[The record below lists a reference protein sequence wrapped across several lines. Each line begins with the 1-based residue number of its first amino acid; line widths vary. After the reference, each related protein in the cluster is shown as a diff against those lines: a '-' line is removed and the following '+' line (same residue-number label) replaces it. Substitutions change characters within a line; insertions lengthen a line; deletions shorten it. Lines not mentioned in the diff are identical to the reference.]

1 VTIRPSDIRSS
12 LNFVWRSQFKQDPT
26 FIGFLDDMRIYNYAL
41 TADEVENVMEDLTN
55 SIDVAPSIDSD
66 AALYNIGGIKEK
78 SPNRGV
84 VIKKE
89 RDGTTRKMVVK

>member
-1 VTIRPSDIRSS
+1 
-12 LNFVWRSQFKQDPT
+12 
-26 FIGFLDDMRIYNYAL
+26 
-41 TADEVENVMEDLTN
+41 LTN

-84 VIKKE
+84 FIKKE
-89 RDGTTRKMVVK
+89 SDGTTRKMVVK